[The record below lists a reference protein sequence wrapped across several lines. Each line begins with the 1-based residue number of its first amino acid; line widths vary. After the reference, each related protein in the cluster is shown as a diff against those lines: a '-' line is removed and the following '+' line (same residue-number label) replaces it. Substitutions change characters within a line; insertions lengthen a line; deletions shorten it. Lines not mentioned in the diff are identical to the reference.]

1 MEIKI
6 KTVDNI
12 IELFHSNN
20 FVMSEIKDFRP
31 EIISVEVFSNGKRI
45 AKRKRLFSWLY
56 KRFIFP
62 LPSVQKIVAE
72 NTKVSDEWNQK
83 GLTKEHECK

>member
-12 IELFHSNN
+12 IELFHSDN
-20 FVMSEIKDFRP
+20 FVISKVTDFRP

-45 AKRKRLFSWLY
+45 AKRKRLFPLIY

-62 LPSVQKIVAE
+62 LPSVQKIVTE
-72 NTKVSDEWNQK
+72 NKKVRDEWNK
-83 GLTKEHECK
+83 KELTKTHE

>member
-6 KTVDNI
+6 ETVDNI
-12 IELFHSNN
+12 IELFHTDN
-20 FVMSEIKDFRP
+20 FVISKTEDFRP

-45 AKRKRLFSWLY
+45 AKRKRLFPWFY

-62 LPSVQKIVAE
+62 LPKVQKIVAE
-72 NTKVSDEWNQK
+72 NKKVRDEWNQK
-83 GLTKEHECK
+83 ELTKDNK

>member
-20 FVMSEIKDFRP
+20 FVISEIKDFRP

-45 AKRKRLFSWLY
+45 AKRGRLFPSIY

-62 LPSVQKIVAE
+62 LPKIKKFVT
-72 NTKVSDEWNQK
+72 NGIKKN
-83 GLTKEHECK
+83 

>member
-12 IELFHSNN
+12 IELFHSDN
-20 FVMSEIKDFRP
+20 FVISEIKDFRP
-31 EIISVEVFSNGKRI
+31 EIISVEVFSGGKRI
-45 AKRKRLFSWLY
+45 AKRKRLFPTIY

-62 LPSVQKIVAE
+62 LPRIQKIVTE
-72 NTKVSDEWNQK
+72 NKKVRDEWNQK
-83 GLTKEHECK
+83 ELTKEHE

>member
-12 IELFHSNN
+12 IELFHSDN
-20 FVMSEIKDFRP
+20 FVISEIKDFRP

-45 AKRKRLFSWLY
+45 AKRKRLFPSIY

-62 LPSVQKIVAE
+62 LPRVQKIVAE
-72 NTKVSDEWNQK
+72 NKKVRDEWNQK
-83 GLTKEHECK
+83 ELTKKHE